1 MSSPKV
7 SIVMLMSPGREKM
20 AVRALQGVQGQTYK
34 NVELLAVDTVGMQGK
49 TIGYM
54 RNVANQMATGEL
66 IAHFD
71 DDDWSHP
78 RRIEEQVAL
87 LEASGKGCV
96 GYRELLF
103 WDTRTKIGLR
113 DIPSGRYLQAHHDGE
128 SWIYCHG
135 DPRWAAG
142 ASFLYRRE
150 LWAQYPFFDAPHED
164 QRWWLEHVS
173 KHCLGQSSILSE
185 FLCDGETHPRGG
197 QHSPRLICQM
207 HAGGTEQIPRSVMLS
222 GGGGVWRRAPEYDAH
237 CAKVMAL

>member
-71 DDDWSHP
+71 DDDWSQSL
-78 RRIEEQVAL
+78 RIEEQVAL

-103 WDTRTKIGLR
+103 WDTREAR
-113 DIPSGRYLQAHHDGE
+113 NEA
-128 SWIYCHG
+128 WIYRNQ

-142 ASFLYRRE
+142 ASFLYRRS

-173 KHCLGQSSILSE
+173 LKCSGFSALQEFGVKHGSIVATAQLE
-185 FLCDGETHPRGG
+185 
-197 QHSPRLICQM
+197 PRLICQM
-207 HAGGTEQIPRSVMLS
+207 HAGGTEQIPYSAKDENGDEKEGTMRG
-222 GGGGVWRRAPEYDAH
+222 GGGGVWRRAPEFDAH